1 MMFDWFKSKPI
12 ELPKQE
18 DTWKTVS
25 APMNGNFDFDKLIV
39 TATTDGA
46 IRVDMNGTVL
56 TVHGDTRHRFLEKIQ
71 KAVQMADVADPDN
84 EPLNK
89 VLK

>member
-1 MMFDWFKSKPI
+1 MFDWFKPAK
-12 ELPKQE
+12 LPPPQSQ
-18 DTWKTVS
+18 DLWKMDVP
-25 APMNGNFDFDKLIV
+25 APMKSFGMDKV
-39 TATTDGA
+39 VMTAATDGA
-46 IRVDMNGTVL
+46 VKLDLDGYAITIPAGA
-56 TVHGDTRHRFLEKIQ
+56 RHEFLEKLQ